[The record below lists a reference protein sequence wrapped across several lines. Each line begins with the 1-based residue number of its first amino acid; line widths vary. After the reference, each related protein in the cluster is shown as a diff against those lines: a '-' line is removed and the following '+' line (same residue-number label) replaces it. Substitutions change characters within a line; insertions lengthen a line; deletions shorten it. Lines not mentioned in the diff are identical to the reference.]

1 MSEEND
7 FKKAM
12 SLLMSGRRKEAS
24 GALLPLYQQA
34 TKKGFKIQ
42 IIDALLSAID
52 PILENQRLIDM
63 ASEGA
68 KLAGELGATDL
79 RAHFMS
85 RRADFL
91 MAKISFYH
99 YQCANLKL
107 APGWIEFSTEAD
119 RNNYEILAKKN
130 NELEIEIDQLLNEA
144 LALTERTGN
153 KKVLAFILMSRAS
166 VQSSRYIQYKM
177 ESMRG
182 IWKAKVWLL
191 LHRMGYEVPIL
202 FGFKHSQVLK
212 TYVSSFTADYLRAA
226 KLFEEI
232 DDDGAGYAYFDL
244 AVNLKSCY
252 HFRNAKKS
260 LRKAETIAKK
270 YNNELMAAKIKD
282 LAKSIKARNRDV
294 PDYLKG
300 EKREEIVA

>member
-1 MSEEND
+1 MSKEND

-12 SLLMSGRRKEAS
+12 SLLMSGRRKEA
-24 GALLPLYQQA
+24 AAVMLPLYQQA
-34 TKKGFKIQ
+34 TKREFKIQ

-68 KLAGELGATDL
+68 KLACELGATDL
-79 RAHFMS
+79 QAHFIS

-91 MAKISFYH
+91 MVKVSSYH

-119 RNNYEILAKKN
+119 RKNYEMLAMKK
-130 NELEIEIDQLLNEA
+130 NELEIEIDHQLNEA
-144 LALTERTGN
+144 LALSERTGN

-166 VQSSRYIQYKM
+166 IQSSRYIQYKM
-177 ESMRG
+177 DSLRRTR
-182 IWKAKVWLL
+182 KAKVWLL
-191 LHRMGYEVPIL
+191 LHKMGCEFPIV
-202 FGFKHSQVLK
+202 FGFKYSKVLK
-212 TYVSSFTADYLRAA
+212 SYIKSFTADYLRAA

-244 AVNLKSCY
+244 AVQLKSSY
-252 HFRNAKKS
+252 LFSKAIKS
-260 LRKAETIAKK
+260 LRKAKTIAKK

-282 LAKSIKARNRDV
+282 LEKSIKARNRDV

-300 EKREEIVA
+300 EKREEIVV

>member
-1 MSEEND
+1 
-7 FKKAM
+7 
-12 SLLMSGRRKEAS
+12 MSGRRKEAS
-24 GALLPLYQQA
+24 AALLPLYQRT
-34 TKKGFKIQ
+34 TKNGFKIQ
-42 IIDALLSAID
+42 IIDALLSALD

-68 KLAGELGATDL
+68 RLAGELGATDV

-91 MAKISFYH
+91 MAKISSYH

-107 APGWIEFSTEAD
+107 APGWIEFSTEVD
-119 RNNYEILAKKN
+119 RNNYEILARKK
-130 NELEIEIDQLLNEA
+130 NELEIEIEQLLNEA
-144 LALTERTGN
+144 LALAERTGN

-177 ESMRG
+177 DSMRST
-182 IWKAKVWLL
+182 WKAKIWLL

-202 FGFKHSQVLK
+202 FGFKYSRVLK
-212 TYVSSFTADYLRAA
+212 SYVSSFTGDYRRAA

-244 AVNLKSCY
+244 AVNLKSSY
-252 HFRNAKKS
+252 HFRKAKKS
-260 LRKAETIAKK
+260 LRKAENIAKK

-300 EKREEIVA
+300 EKREEIVV